1 MGGMAGVGI
10 AHSLT
15 RLAICSGQSHPGFCR
30 RNRNHPSRG
39 GRRATTLTR
48 SDHPTATGESAP
60 SVMTPTPK
68 SPHANAW
75 YGDAPVLQSPDG
87 RYDDTSASCPW
98 GPQHRPASPKDRT
111 QNEPQGSEQAR
122 GVPGVGRSGLSR
134 ARFGHES
141 PRIAMARHEFTIFG
155 QPFPSQ
161 GGGHAEK
168 KAPLGVLVKSTRPMT
183 RPSQARV

>member
-39 GRRATTLTR
+39 GRRAITLTR

-98 GPQHRPASPKDRT
+98 GPHRPASPKDRT

-141 PRIAMARHEFTIFG
+141 PRIAMARHEFTILASHF
-155 QPFPSQ
+155 
-161 GGGHAEK
+161 
-168 KAPLGVLVKSTRPMT
+168 R
-183 RPSQARV
+183 ARVVDTPKKKPHLGSWLSQRDP